1 MKMILVKRLQYGN
14 DLKREIENLCY
25 ENNITSAVVISSVGC
40 VYKATIRLADGK
52 TIREYNDNYEILSVN
67 GTISKDGSHLHISF
81 SDINGDT
88 FGGHLC
94 YNTLVNTTCELVLAG
109 IDEYSF
115 KREFDEKTGYDELVI
130 NKKEDF

>member
-1 MKMILVKRLQYGN
+1 MILVKRLKYGD
-14 DLKREIENLCY
+14 DLKKEIEALCHD
-25 ENNITSAVVISSVGC
+25 NNVTSAAVISSVGC
-40 VYKATIRLADGK
+40 VYKATVRLADGTTVK
-52 TIREYNDNYEILSVN
+52 EYNDNYEILAVN

-94 YNTLVNTTCELVLAG
+94 YNTLVNTTCELVIAG
-109 IDEYSF
+109 IDKYSF
-115 KREFDEKTGYDELVI
+115 SRDYDEKTGYDELVI